1 MHIPALYQSLVIWI
15 SDGTGLS
22 DSLLHI
28 HAGMIVFS
36 FARLVS
42 RKGLGTFI
50 PFAFVGGAELGNE
63 TLDFLGHGM
72 RWGDTLSDIANTL
85 FWPLVV
91 TVVVRLRPVSER
103 SKSLDVAFNLHDG
116 EVPRQAAPKG

>member
-1 MHIPALYQSLVIWI
+1 LPFEHRFASAMNIPALYQSLVIWI

-22 DSLLHI
+22 DTLLHI

-42 RKGLGTFI
+42 KKALGTFI
-50 PFAFVGGAELGNE
+50 PFAFVTGAELINE

-85 FWPLVV
+85 LWPLVV
-91 TVVVRLRPVSER
+91 TLVVRLQPVSER
-103 SKSLDVAFNLHDG
+103 PRSLDVDG
-116 EVPRQAAPKG
+116 PAK